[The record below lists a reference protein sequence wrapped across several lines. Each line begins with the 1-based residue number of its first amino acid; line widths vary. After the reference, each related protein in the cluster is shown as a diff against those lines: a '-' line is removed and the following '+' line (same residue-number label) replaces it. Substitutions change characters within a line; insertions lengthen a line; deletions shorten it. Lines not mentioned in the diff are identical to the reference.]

1 MGIDADQLR
10 AQLANS
16 GIYLPGDMPAPNA
29 LQPGPPLS
37 ALPMSAGGV
46 ADTTAAAAAATGPM
60 RDQRLQDANAS
71 ALGISGILGGAP
83 TAYGQTPTLNG
94 FTGSLPTVAPQG
106 MDLPKDRYFSNPQR
120 PSQRD
125 MQMAAADR
133 KVREAADR
141 AKPKAGQAPVFATQP
156 GTVAATVPGAPAA
169 PGGGM
174 GLRLPP
180 SGSST
185 TAAHYDDLAGPETR
199 QLFNDA
205 AAKEEE
211 AAGGQL
217 TADRMRVLNKG
228 QSLEDLA
235 QFHNSQADSAADA
248 EDKRQAKMEA
258 FMAKQQQMADEVRD
272 TKIDPGHLFKSQSV
286 VGNIFGVIAAGLGGY
301 VSAKT
306 GGPNMALEQINK
318 SIDRDIAA
326 QQANLENKKASLGES
341 RSLYGQKMQQ
351 FGDARGA
358 ALAAKSDM
366 LAAIQAKGEAIV
378 AGSDNEQAQA
388 NWLKMSAQF
397 AKEKAATDLQ
407 LRKYRPAETRS
418 FGPDM
423 GKLNAQAA
431 DLFKVAAANGQP
443 ITPEQA
449 RQDAAALLG
458 YSQGTGARYAKQ
470 DGAGAAAA
478 AAVDPLA
485 GVVAPKAT
493 AWQPWRRFDG
503 NAAHDAVL
511 EQNGVNV
518 AMATALNGGK
528 FTKRALEALHEANL
542 AIEPADD
549 QDEGKRKLEIVR
561 ARAPKV
567 APSSGGGGG
576 GGAPEDV
583 QDLLDAEK

>member
-1 MGIDADQLR
+1 MGINAEQLR
-10 AQLANS
+10 RQLADS
-16 GIYLPGDMPAPNA
+16 GLYLPGDMPAPNA
-29 LQPGPPLS
+29 LQPGPPPS

-46 ADTTAAAAAATGPM
+46 TGTTAAAAAATGPV

-71 ALGISGILGGAP
+71 GLGISGMLGGAP
-83 TAYGQTPTLNG
+83 TSYGQTPTLNG
-94 FTGSLPTVAPQG
+94 FNGALPTVAPQG
-106 MDLPKDRYFSNPQR
+106 MDMPKERYFANPQR

-125 MQMAAADR
+125 TQMAAAER
-133 KVREAADR
+133 KVSEAAAR
-141 AKPKAGQAPVFATQP
+141 AKPPAGQAPVFATHP
-156 GTVAATVPGAPAA
+156 GTVSAVAPST
-169 PGGGM
+169 GVGVGM
-174 GLRLPP
+174 RLPP

-199 QLFNDA
+199 RMFDDA

-217 TADRMRVLNKG
+217 TADRMKAMNKG

-235 QFHNSQADSAADA
+235 QFHNAQADSAADA

-258 FMAKQQQMADEVRD
+258 FMAKQQQMADDVRN
-272 TKIDPGHLFKSQSV
+272 TKIDPGHFFNSQSV

-458 YSQGTGARYAKQ
+458 YSAGTGARYAKV
-470 DGAGAAAA
+470 DPAAAA
-478 AAVDPLA
+478 AAPPVDPLA

-493 AWQPWRRFDG
+493 AWKLWRGLDG
-503 NAAHDAVL
+503 NEAHDAVL

-528 FTKRALEALHEANL
+528 FTKRSLEALHDAKL

-549 QDEGKRKLEIVR
+549 QEEVKRKLEIVR
-561 ARAPKV
+561 GRASKV
-567 APSSGGGGG
+567 APSGGGG

-583 QDLLDAEK
+583 SDLLDAEK

>member
-29 LQPGPPLS
+29 LQPGPPPS
-37 ALPMSAGGV
+37 ALPMSAGGAV
-46 ADTTAAAAAATGPM
+46 RTTAEAAAATRPM
-60 RDQRLQDANAS
+60 RDQLEADANAS
-71 ALGISGILGGAP
+71 ALGISGMLGGAP
-83 TAYGQTPTLNG
+83 KAYGYGQVPTLNG
-94 FTGSLPTVAPQG
+94 FTGSLPTVTPQG
-106 MDLPKDRYFSNPQR
+106 MDLPKERFFANPHH

-125 MQMAAADR
+125 MQMAAAEKKMRD
-133 KVREAADR
+133 AADR

-156 GTVAATVPGAPAA
+156 GTVAATAPGAVAA

-199 QLFNDA
+199 KLFDDA

-217 TADRMRVLNKG
+217 TADRMKVMNKS

-248 EDKRQAKMEA
+248 EDKRQAKMDA
-258 FMAKQQQMADEVRD
+258 FMTQQQKMADDVRD
-272 TKIDPGHLFKSQSV
+272 TKIDPGHFFKSQSV
-286 VGNIFGVIAAGLGGY
+286 AGNIFGVIAAGLGGW

-306 GGPNMALEQINK
+306 GGPNMALDQINK

-326 QQANLENKKASLGES
+326 QQSNLENKKASLGES

-458 YSQGTGARYAKQ
+458 YSQGTGARYAKV
-470 DGAGAAAA
+470 DPAAAA
-478 AAVDPLA
+478 AAAPAADPLA
-485 GVVAPKAT
+485 GVTAPPST
-493 AWQPWRRFDG
+493 AWKPWRRFDG

-511 EQNGVNV
+511 EQKGTNV
-518 AMATALNGGK
+518 AIATALNGGK
-528 FTKRALEALHEANL
+528 FTKRGYDAAEQAGLL
-542 AIEPADD
+542 IEPGDD
-549 QDEGKRKLEIVR
+549 AEEAKRKLEIVR
-561 ARAPKV
+561 ARSAKV
-567 APSSGGGGG
+567 APSAGGGGD
-576 GGAPEDV
+576 DV
-583 QDLLDAEK
+583 SDLLDAEK